1 MMTLTTAPNNLETE
15 SIGKLLW
22 KYATPAIIG
31 TMVMSFYNIV
41 DRIFIGQGVGPNAIS
56 GLALTF
62 PIMSLSA
69 AFGMLVG
76 AGGAARISI
85 ALGRHDHP
93 WAEKILGNSL
103 IMILV
108 LASCYITG
116 NLIFLKPILREF
128 GGSENTIPYAVE
140 YLHIIIPSMM
150 LSNLMYSFNN
160 MMRASG
166 YPRKAMYTMLI
177 GAVANLI
184 LDPLFI
190 FLFDMGIRGAAIATA
205 ISLFISTVFVMFHF
219 LQPGSYVRFR
229 RHSLHIEW
237 KIVRNVIS
245 IGLSPFLINITASGV
260 NIIMNTSL
268 QQYGGDT
275 AIGAYGI
282 INSVAT
288 LFVMLIIGLCQGMQ
302 PIVGYNY
309 GANRL
314 ERMRKAFRLTV
325 EVATVF
331 TTVGF
336 LSVLLFPETIAR
348 AFTTDSELLAVSA
361 HGLRTVLF
369 AFPIV
374 GFQIVTTNFFQSIGM
389 ASKSI
394 FLSLSRQV
402 LFLIPLLLFFPRL
415 WGLNGIWMASP
426 ASDVIATLV
435 TLVLLFHQRHI
446 FKARSQENIA

>member
-1 MMTLTTAPNNLETE
+1 MQNSTPNSLETE

-22 KYATPAIIG
+22 KYALPAIIG

-41 DRIFIGQGVGPNAIS
+41 DRIYIGQGVGADAIS

-85 ALGRHDHP
+85 VLGQHDRN
-93 WAEKILGNSL
+93 WAEKILGNSFIL
-103 IMILV
+103 IVI
-108 LASCYITG
+108 LASAYTIA
-116 NLIFLKPILREF
+116 NMIFLDPILREF
-128 GGSENTIPYAVE
+128 GGSEKTIPYAKQ
-140 YLHIIIPSMM
+140 YLEIIIPCMI

-166 YPRKAMYTMLI
+166 YPKKAMYTMLI
-177 GAVANLI
+177 GAAANVI
-184 LDPLFI
+184 LDPIFI
-190 FLFDMGIRGAAIATA
+190 FWFDMGIRGAAIATV
-205 ISLFISTVFVMFHF
+205 ISLMISTTFVMYHF
-219 LQPGSYVRFR
+219 LSKNSYIRFR
-229 RHSLHIEW
+229 KHSFKLEW
-237 KIVRNVIS
+237 RIIRNVLS
-245 IGLSPFLINITASGV
+245 IGMSPFLINITASGV
-260 NIIMNTSL
+260 NVVMNTSL
-268 QQYGGDT
+268 QKYGGDM

-288 LFVMLIIGLCQGMQ
+288 LVVMLIIGLCQGMQ

-309 GANRL
+309 GANQL
-314 ERMRKAFRLTV
+314 IRMRKAYQLTV
-325 EVATVF
+325 FVATVF
-331 TTVGF
+331 TALGF
-336 LSVLLFPETIAR
+336 LSVEFFPEYISR
-348 AFTTDSELLAVSA
+348 AFTQDQELINVSA
-361 HGLRTVLF
+361 NGLRTVLL

-402 LFLIPLLLFFPRL
+402 LFLIPLVLYFPHL
-415 WGLNGIWMASP
+415 WGLNGVWLASP
-426 ASDVIATLV
+426 VADSIATVV
-435 TLVLLFHQRHI
+435 TIVLLYTQRKVFQVKTVQPI
-446 FKARSQENIA
+446 